1 MKKWLIIAAM
11 QVEYDLLFSW
21 LENPA
26 RITMAN
32 GATLNHGQ
40 LDGQD
45 VWLLLSGIGKV
56 NAGMS
61 VALALALSEADY
73 LINTGVAGG
82 LADYHQPGDV
92 VVAVQAAY
100 HDFDTTV
107 FGYMH
112 GEVPG
117 MHGSHQ
123 STKADK
129 NRFISRHDL
138 SEDALRIAIDHGLR
152 VEVGLVVS
160 GDQFVNSTHQSA
172 VIMQIFPDALCV
184 EMEGAAIAHVAH
196 SFKVPFLIIRS
207 LSDKANSIA
216 ENDYQT
222 FVQIAAERSAYIV
235 RALINV

>member
-21 LENPA
+21 LQNPE

-32 GATLNHGQ
+32 GAILAHGK
-40 LDGQD
+40 LDKQD

-56 NAGMS
+56 NASMS
-61 VALALALSEADY
+61 VALALSVSEAHHV
-73 LINTGVAGG
+73 INTGVAGG
-82 LADYHQPGDV
+82 LAAHHQPGDV
-92 VVAVQAAY
+92 VVAFQAAY
-100 HDFDTTV
+100 HDFDVTS

-117 MHGSHQ
+117 MHGGDQ
-123 STKADK
+123 LKQEDK

-138 SEDALRIAIDHGLR
+138 SAAALSVALALDLR
-152 VEVGLVVS
+152 AEVGLIVS
-160 GDQFVNSTHQSA
+160 GDQFVNSFKQSDD
-172 VIMQIFPDALCV
+172 ILQLFPEALCV

-196 SFKVPFLIIRS
+196 AFKVPFLLIRS
-207 LSDKANSIA
+207 LSDKANSAA

-222 FVQIAAERSAYIV
+222 FVQVAAERSARIV
-235 RALINV
+235 RVLINE